1 VSRTP
6 FLVRELAVG
15 DGAALHALW
24 APMLPHPVRDVTPD
38 TYAEHV
44 LQMIADEKDA
54 AVLVAEV
61 DGSVAGAAYLHR
73 DLVAP
78 LAGAD
83 VLQVA
88 LLAVAPSRTRRG
100 IGRALVEAAVTHAET
115 VGVENVVVVG
125 GPGDRETNR
134 FLARL
139 GLTQVAVLRTA
150 TVAAL
155 RGRLPQ
161 DAGGLAGVVRVTRRS
176 RHVGQVVAARRSQ
189 RRARGSLPA
198 R

>member
-6 FLVRELAVG
+6 FLVRELSVG

-24 APMLPHPVRDVTPD
+24 APMLPPPLRDVTPD
-38 TYAEHV
+38 RYAEHV

-54 AVLVAEV
+54 AVLVVEV
-61 DGSVAGAAYLHR
+61 EGSVAGAAYLHR
-73 DLVAP
+73 TLLAP
-78 LAGAD
+78 VAGAD

-100 IGRALVEAAVTHAET
+100 VGHALVEAAVSHAET
-115 VGVENVVVVG
+115 LGVENVVVVG

-139 GLTQVAVLRTA
+139 GLTQVAVLRTSP
-150 TVAAL
+150 VAAL

-161 DAGGLAGVVRVTRRS
+161 DAGGLAGVVRVPRRS
-176 RHVGQVVAARRSQ
+176 RHVGQVVAARRTQ
-189 RRARGSLPA
+189 RRTRGRRPD